1 MGYRSTAIGASGART
16 AVVRI
21 DYPVQLTHPK
31 LQEFA
36 VMAAWLS
43 VLAETAR
50 ELEDLL
56 ADVPPEERQLP
67 DFRTRWP
74 WYFHDLAITHFV
86 VQGSREEGEQLLAEQ
101 LAPWIAE
108 DRENWPVV
116 RLTLIDPWQERPDL
130 WSEETREGVR
140 ILVTCATTA

>member
-1 MGYRSTAIGASGART
+1 MECRSTAIGASGART
-16 AVVRI
+16 AMVRI

-36 VMAAWLS
+36 VMAAWIS

-67 DFRTRWP
+67 NFSTPWP
-74 WYFHDLAITHFV
+74 WMFDGLGIAHFV

-101 LAPWIAE
+101 VGAWIAE
-108 DRENWPVV
+108 DRE
-116 RLTLIDPWQERPDL
+116 
-130 WSEETREGVR
+130 
-140 ILVTCATTA
+140 